1 MNAAGAGIIDVGAA
15 VGIIVV
21 GNVVDTSPTVGE
33 GLDVGGGGTLV
44 MRRIL
49 EVVDERKIAEEI
61 AGGME
66 RR

>member
-1 MNAAGAGIIDVGAA
+1 VDAAGAGIIDVGAA

-33 GLDVGGGGTLV
+33 SLDVGGGGTLV